1 MEKKN
6 KETKDEKLSFREKM
20 KDKRYSAKVQLIG
33 YGIFI
38 ILVLIYTSI
47 STRKYNNP
55 SNNTNNKNNDNGPV
69 EKIEDKKLLD
79 AIKDNYH
86 YEVNLSITE
95 EETKDYIFT
104 GDRYND
110 IVSINYNNNIFY
122 SKDNEYYVKQE
133 DNYVITDKKTVY
145 GDIDNNYLELNNI
158 INYIKKSKLDR
169 TTEYSSGEIDSVYY
183 LYLKD
188 IIPNYMEEDYIEIT
202 VNEKEDIL
210 SINIDYSNFMNYKD
224 KKIKKYIVNAKYNN
238 INKIE
243 EFKIGE

>member
-47 STRKYNNP
+47 STKKYNNP

-122 SKDNEYYVKQE
+122 SKDNEYYAKQE

-145 GDIDNNYLELNNI
+145 GDIDNNYLELNSI

>member
-38 ILVLIYTSI
+38 ILVLIYASI

-55 SNNTNNKNNDNGPV
+55 SNNTNNKSNDNSQV
-69 EKIEDKKLLD
+69 ENIEEKKLLD
-79 AIKDNYH
+79 TIKDNYH

-122 SKDNEYYVKQE
+122 SKDNEYYAKQE

>member
-47 STRKYNNP
+47 STKKYNNP

-122 SKDNEYYVKQE
+122 SKDNEYYAKQE